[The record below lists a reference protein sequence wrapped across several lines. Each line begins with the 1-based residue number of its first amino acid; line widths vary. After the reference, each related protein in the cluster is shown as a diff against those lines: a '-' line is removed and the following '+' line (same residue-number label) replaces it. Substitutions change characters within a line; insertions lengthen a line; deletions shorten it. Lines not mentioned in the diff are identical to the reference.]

1 MKRGS
6 GLVKI
11 NGKEENKYF
20 SSKSHRILLNQPLV
34 LSARKSEI
42 DIICTVVGGG
52 LSGQAGAIRHGIARA
67 LVNFEPDLRKNLK
80 SKGLLTRDSRI
91 VERKNTVKLKLEEA
105 INLAKDN
112 LKKNDFKKSKSVFQA
127 DLRVAVIGSTGYTGH
142 EIIRILLKHPKVKI
156 KLLIGNKSK
165 DKYISDIFTSYSHIN
180 LPKIKNLKTANF
192 SEIDVIFSCMPSG
205 NLDEI
210 IHLIPNNLVILIYQQ
225 IIE

>member
-1 MKRGS
+1 MQANNTKDDKDEKKVDSLGRSYSTGKRKASIARVWLKRGS

-91 VERKNTVKLKLEEA
+91 VERKKYGK
-105 INLAKDN
+105 AKARRSYQ
-112 LKKNDFKKSKSVFQA
+112 FSK
-127 DLRVAVIGSTGYTGH
+127 R
-142 EIIRILLKHPKVKI
+142 
-156 KLLIGNKSK
+156 
-165 DKYISDIFTSYSHIN
+165 
-180 LPKIKNLKTANF
+180 
-192 SEIDVIFSCMPSG
+192 
-205 NLDEI
+205 
-210 IHLIPNNLVILIYQQ
+210 
-225 IIE
+225 